1 VRAPSAIRSPRS
13 LLPRGEGGAKRRM
26 RASPKRRP
34 HFARTLTPDPSPH
47 RAFLV
52 RPSLDE
58 LWEREIQPRLRVTM
72 SRTSGDSDGFPAIR
86 RSIAS
91 A

>member
-1 VRAPSAIRSPRS
+1 
-13 LLPRGEGGAKRRM
+13 M
-26 RASPKRRP
+26 RASPKRRRI
-34 HFARTLTPDPSPH
+34 AREPSPPTPLPK
-47 RAFLV
+47 AFLV

-72 SRTSGDSDGFPAIR
+72 SRTSGDSDGFAAIR